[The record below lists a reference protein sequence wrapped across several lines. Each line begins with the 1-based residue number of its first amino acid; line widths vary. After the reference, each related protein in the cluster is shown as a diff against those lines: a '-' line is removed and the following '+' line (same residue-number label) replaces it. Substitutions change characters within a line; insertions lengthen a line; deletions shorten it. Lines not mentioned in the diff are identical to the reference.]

1 MDGMVVMTVAL
12 PLLLIL
18 SASMTLALVA
28 ILIRK
33 RNPKQSL
40 AVLLISIPT
49 VLLSVY
55 FVASCSTLFLLVP
68 IIIAIVFL
76 ILAIVKKNLAL
87 LLTTLSV
94 FLVIVFMS
102 ATNFLYFGNFSC
114 AGPTEAP
121 GPDSNETIQLEFTS
135 NGDGTCYVSGAHWSL
150 GQTSSYYNTE
160 TNVLTIPEYAP
171 SGERVTEIRYV
182 GALNNAKTVI
192 FSASMKKIAAGA
204 FESFTSLTSIE
215 LPAGLEEIGEN
226 AFAECWN
233 LNTVNYHGTRAE
245 WRQINVA
252 AGNVYFESANVLFS
266 KNDGYEYLVLNYA
279 HYDPGEVYVS
289 GYHFC
294 SYPSNDTS
302 LTTNASELPIING
315 KVDLVIPKYDPN
327 GNEVVG
333 IGENAFANCSYI
345 QSITFSS
352 MTGFISA
359 SAFSNCENLRTVDL
373 GGVTRV
379 GEFAFKDCSQL
390 SAVIGLEKVSSIG
403 EEAFRSCISLQNVT
417 FGNSLYAIGRC
428 AFADSGILHASI
440 PASVSTMGGGIFMG
454 CRYLNSV
461 DILASVYRIPTQTFE
476 DCISLNSVYLSKS
489 IDGVEYNAFYNCI
502 AFWSVLYEGSE
513 EEWGYVSIMDGNND
527 LREANMQ
534 YYASPA
540 E

>member
-1 MDGMVVMTVAL
+1 MNAVSVITIAL
-12 PLLLIL
+12 PLMLLNL
-18 SASMTLALVA
+18 AAMTLALVA

-49 VLLSVY
+49 ALLSVY
-55 FVASCSTLFLLVP
+55 VMASYSAFFLLVP
-68 IIIAIVFL
+68 IVVAIVFL
-76 ILAIVKKNLAL
+76 VLAIVKKNLAL

-94 FLVIVFMS
+94 FLVILLMFFAS
-102 ATNFLYFGNFSC
+102 GIYFGSFGCGVTND
-114 AGPTEAP
+114 
-121 GPDSNETIQLEFTS
+121 PDDEYYDQVELHFES
-135 NGDGTCYVSGAHWSL
+135 NGDGTCSVVGYHTYSGISPS
-150 GQTSSYYNTE
+150 TCYNNE
-160 TNVLTIPEYAP
+160 TGVLTIPAYVP
-171 SGERVTEIRYV
+171 SGERVTEIKQV
-182 GALNNAKTVI
+182 GNFSGLKSIVFLNGI
-192 FSASMKKIAAGA
+192 EKIYANA
-204 FESFTSLTSIE
+204 FENTNNLTSIE
-215 LPAGLEEIGEN
+215 IPVSVQEIGEN
-226 AFAECWN
+226 AFGECTQ
-233 LNTVNYHGTRAE
+233 LNTVIYHGTREE
-245 WRQINVA
+245 WRQINIA
-252 AGNVYFESANVLFS
+252 PNNAYFERANLRLNETS
-266 KNDGYEYLVLNYA
+266 SGEYLVLNYSR
-279 HYDPGEVYVS
+279 YDPGEVVVS
-289 GYHFC
+289 GYYFVSNPSSDNLSL
-294 SYPSNDTS
+294 SYI
-302 LTTNASELPIING
+302 PIING
-315 KVDLVIPKYDPN
+315 RVDLVIPKYDPN

-390 SAVIGLEKVSSIG
+390 SAVIGLEKVASIG

-417 FGNSLYAIGRC
+417 FGNSLYEIGRC

-461 DILASVYRIPTQTFE
+461 DILASVDRIPTQTFE

-489 IDGVEYNAFYNCI
+489 INGVEYNAFYNCI

>member
-1 MDGMVVMTVAL
+1 MAVMTVAL

-49 VLLSVY
+49 ALLSVY
-55 FVASCSTLFLLVP
+55 VMASYSAFFLLVP
-68 IIIAIVFL
+68 IVVAIVFL
-76 ILAIVKKNLAL
+76 VLAIVKKNLAL
-87 LLTTLSV
+87 LLTTISV
-94 FLVIVFMS
+94 FLVILLMYLTS
-102 ATNFLYFGNFSC
+102 GIYTGSFGCGS
-114 AGPTEAP
+114 TD
-121 GPDSNETIQLEFTS
+121 GPDEYDNQLELQFES
-135 NGDGTCYVSGAHWSL
+135 NGDGTCSIVGSHRYSGIYPS
-150 GQTSSYYNTE
+150 TCFDNE
-160 TNVLTIPEYAP
+160 TGVLTIPAYAP
-171 SGERVTEIRYV
+171 SGERVTEVKQI
-182 GALNNAKTVI
+182 GSFSDAKSIVFTNGI
-192 FSASMKKIAAGA
+192 EKICTNA
-204 FESFTSLTSIE
+204 FENTNLLTSVEI
-215 LPAGLEEIGEN
+215 PVSIQEIGEN
-226 AFAECWN
+226 AFGECTQ
-233 LNTVNYHGTRAE
+233 LSTVIYHGTREE
-245 WRQINVA
+245 WRQINIA
-252 AGNVYFESANVLFS
+252 PNNAYFERANLRLNETS
-266 KNDGYEYLVLNYA
+266 SGEYLVLNYSR
-279 HYDPGEVYVS
+279 YDPGEVVVS
-289 GYHFC
+289 GYYFVSNPSSDNLSL
-294 SYPSNDTS
+294 SYI
-302 LTTNASELPIING
+302 PIING
-315 KVDLVIPKYDPN
+315 RVDLVIPKYDPN

-390 SAVIGLEKVSSIG
+390 SAVIGLEKVALIG
-403 EEAFRSCISLQNVT
+403 EEAFCSCISLQNVT
-417 FGNSLYAIGRC
+417 FGNSLYEIGRC

-461 DILASVYRIPTQTFE
+461 DILASVDRIPTQTFE

-489 IDGVEYNAFYNCI
+489 INGVEYNAFYNCI